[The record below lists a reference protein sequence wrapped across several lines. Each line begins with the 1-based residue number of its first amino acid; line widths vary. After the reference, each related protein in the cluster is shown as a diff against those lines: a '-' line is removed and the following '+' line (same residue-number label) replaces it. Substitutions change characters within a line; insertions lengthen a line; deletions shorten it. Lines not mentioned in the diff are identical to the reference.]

1 MQAAVGARLGW
12 WIRGLA
18 PRISVLCLI
27 ASCGGGT
34 PEERVAKAKLDLEA
48 GKPREAIIELKSAL
62 QSKPTLG
69 EARCLLGRALLKAE
83 EPAAAAAVEFTKCL
97 NDGGSRDVVLPEL
110 ARAMLLAGEAQ
121 RMLALYGAVDLKD
134 PVAHANLKTTVAL
147 AWSALRDRQRAEAA
161 VKSALKMSSDY
172 APALLL
178 RARELVAAGDVGGA
192 EKVVDDVLARDAKSQ
207 DAWQLKGELL
217 AAAKSDV
224 KGAEEAFSKALAIEH
239 KYLPAHAALISLRLQ
254 ANDLKGAKQKAD
266 EMRALLPLHPQTV
279 FIDAYIAAQENNMPL
294 ARDKVQAVLKSMPDN
309 TAVLQLAGAIEGELG
324 ALVQAERHYAK
335 ALSLDPV
342 LSNARR
348 NMALAQMRLGRPAKA
363 WETLLPLMRPDS
375 TDAEAMALAG
385 EAALAIGDASS
396 AERLF
401 GRAAAIKPDDRKTRT
416 SLALSRLARGD
427 GTDAFESLRSLS
439 AESSDTYADLALV
452 SAHLKRFEFEAAL
465 AAVDRLALKQ
475 PKGAIVHEMRGRV
488 LTAKGDLAGARRSFE
503 QAQVLDPKSFAAVAS
518 LTDLDLR
525 EKKLDQAQA
534 RLQQATVQYAGNPGT
549 HLLLARLM
557 EQRGAPIEDL
567 RRVIGEGIKLAPKDS
582 AARVQLIEANLRRKQ
597 VKEALAAAQ
606 IAEAA
611 LPDDLEVLDAL
622 GRTQALAG
630 DTQQA
635 LSTFQRIVNLE
646 PNVARPHTRL
656 AALYRETGNV
666 TAAAASLRRAIEVDP
681 SQAQARADLVN
692 LLVTGK
698 KVDVA
703 LKIAHEIQQRS
714 PESEVGYLLE
724 GAIKVRT
731 NDRPGAV
738 VALRNGAGQAAKK
751 AEITRQL
758 YRELLF
764 QKRDR
769 EAESLGVDWVEKHP
783 DDAGMFF
790 ELGATALSRNDLDR
804 SEKYLRRSIALRSDH
819 PVALNNLAYILLTKG
834 KPGALPLITRA
845 NELLPDQ
852 PAIMD
857 TLAQV
862 LISEKQYGEGL
873 AVHKKAVELAP
884 SEMGLRLNLARTAV
898 KAGDKALAKAELD
911 KLAALGSRFALQKEV
926 AALQKQL

>member
-1 MQAAVGARLGW
+1 MKQASTVHLSGGAHWVGQISLLAGILTACGGSSPQESVANGKKELEGGDPKAAVVHFRA
-12 WIRGLA
+12 
-18 PRISVLCLI
+18 
-27 ASCGGGT
+27 
-34 PEERVAKAKLDLEA
+34 
-48 GKPREAIIELKSAL
+48 AIQANPSLSDV
-62 QSKPTLG
+62 
-69 EARCLLGRALLKAE
+69 RCLLGRSLLKIE
-83 EPAAAAAVEFTKCL
+83 EPGAAAVELTKCL
-97 NDGGSRDVVLPEL
+97 SEGAPKEAVLPEL
-110 ARAMLLAGEAQ
+110 ARAMLRAGEAQ
-121 RMLALYGAVDLKD
+121 KMLKLYGAVDLKD
-134 PVAHANLKTTVAL
+134 SAAQANLKSTVAV
-147 AWSALRDRQRAEAA
+147 AWGLVSDRARTEAA
-161 VKSALKMSSDY
+161 IKSALAAQPDY
-172 APALLL
+172 APALVH
-178 RARELVAAGDVGGA
+178 RARLLAAAGEVHLA
-192 EKVVDDVLARDAKSQ
+192 EKIVDDLLARDSKNQ
-207 DAWQLKGELL
+207 EGWQFKGELL
-217 AAAKSDV
+217 AAAQKDSQA
-224 KGAEEAFSKALAIEH
+224 AENAFQHALALD
-239 KYLPAHAALISLRLQ
+239 KKFLPALAGLISLRLQ
-254 ANDLKGAKQKAD
+254 AQDLKGAKAKAD
-266 EMRALLPLHPQTV
+266 ELRALLPGHPQSV
-279 FIDAYIAAQENNMPL
+279 FIDAYIAAQENNLAL
-294 ARDKVQAVLKSMPDN
+294 AREKVQAVLKLMPDDLR
-309 TAVLQLAGAIEGELG
+309 VLQFAGAVEGELG
-324 ALVQAERHYAK
+324 ALAQAERHYAK
-335 ALSLDPV
+335 ALSLDPA
-342 LSNARR
+342 LANARR
-348 NMALAQMRLGRPAKA
+348 NMAFAQLRSGRPAKA
-363 WETLLPLMRPDS
+363 WETLAPLIRADS
-375 TDAEAMALAG
+375 SDADSMALAG
-385 EAALAIGDASS
+385 QAALAIGDVTS

-401 GRAAAIKPDDRKTRT
+401 ARAASIKPDDQKVRT

-427 GTDAFESLRSLS
+427 GSEAFASLRSLS
-439 AESSDTYADLALV
+439 AESSDTYADLAII
-452 SAHLKRFEFEAAL
+452 SAHLKRFEFDAAL
-465 AAVDRLALKQ
+465 AAVDKLALKQ
-475 PKGAIVHEMRGRV
+475 PQGALTHEMRGRV
-488 LTAKGDLAGARRSFE
+488 LAAKGDVADARQSFE
-503 QAQVLDPKSFAAVAS
+503 KAQSIDPKSFSAVAN
-518 LTDLDLR
+518 LTELDIR

-534 RLQQATVQYAGNPGT
+534 RLQQATVQYPDNASAR
-549 HLLLARLM
+549 LLLASLM
-557 EQRGAPIEDL
+557 EQRGASIEDL
-567 RRVIGEGIKLAPKDS
+567 RRVIGEAIKLAPKDA

-635 LSTFQRIVNLE
+635 LSTFQRVVNLE
-646 PNVARPHTRL
+646 SNVARPHTRL
-656 AALYRETGNV
+656 AALYREIGNV

-698 KVDVA
+698 KADVA

-724 GAIKVRT
+724 GALKVRT

-738 VALRNGAGQAAKK
+738 VALRNGAAQAAKK

-804 SEKYLRRSIALRSDH
+804 SEKYLRRSVALRSDH

-862 LISEKQYGEGL
+862 LISERQYEEGL

-884 SEMGLRLNLARTAV
+884 NEMGLRLNLARTAV